1 MFSRVKS
8 NVRQAAWLTVCW
20 TIAAV
25 SMAVAMGF
33 GTAACLAALAEAGL
47 SLPIRLFIVGCLW
60 FGFAGIAAL
69 VATLTKSRTNRHQA
83 MDQRPLP
90 PMADAF
96 TAGMAEGAAMAS
108 RNRSG

>member
-1 MFSRVKS
+1 MKS
-8 NVRQAAWLTVCW
+8 NMRQAAWLTVCW
-20 TIAAV
+20 TIAAL
-25 SMAVAMGF
+25 SMAVALGF
-33 GTAACLAALAEAGL
+33 GTAASLAALAAAGL
-47 SLPIRLFIVGCLW
+47 SLPIRLFIMGCIW

-69 VATLTKSRTNRHQA
+69 MATLNKGHNMQEQA
-83 MDQRPLP
+83 MEKRPLP